1 MTDAPQ
7 TDAPQTDAPRQHL
20 LPRPKSSP
28 NQNQNSLS
36 VSSSPTPTSSSSS
49 TPSLSL
55 RLAPT
60 PSTIRRARVAGEQVS
75 REHQSCYHLKNKTHI
90 KIFLIFKLSSIRFQA
105 TSPLNF
111 TLSSSDCRTLLKVL
125 VSSLRHITWILADV
139 KISENLVTQPKQF
152 APSITILYIKFFKYI
167 LQCLILFFDSTSLI
181 NSSTINNT
189 NNLTRNK
196 EEKEIMDMIAS
207 VFIVMHKQNYRE
219 IFENNL
225 LFFYQCANK
234 NPNITLIMNTL
245 LQQSPSSTIL
255 VELLLEFLLPRIN
268 EIGET
273 NNTNNACLKLFKLV
287 INSVVTITLP
297 NENEKI
303 LQPYLKQI
311 ILRSIECAQL
321 TQDPYNYFILLR
333 ALFRS
338 IGVGNHELL
347 NQEFLTLLHFLL
359 QRLNEYQSCKHR
371 QHLRELFIE
380 LCLTVPVRLS
390 VLLPYLP
397 LLMEPLV
404 NALNGSSTLILQ
416 GLRTLELCVDNLQPD
431 FLYNHILPVRSS
443 LMISLYR
450 LLSHLNNDIAQN
462 TFRILGK
469 LGGNNRRILNEPQQ
483 IKYDDEYFQ
492 NEQQD
497 EIYVEMFFEN
507 ESKSINIPLL
517 KVRNKIC
524 FFFIMIIVI
533 RFFKLVLIN

>member
-1 MTDAPQ
+1 MY
-7 TDAPQTDAPRQHL
+7 
-20 LPRPKSSP
+20 
-28 NQNQNSLS
+28 
-36 VSSSPTPTSSSSS
+36 VSSFFQLVTT
-49 TPSLSL
+49 
-55 RLAPT
+55 
-60 PSTIRRARVAGEQVS
+60 
-75 REHQSCYHLKNKTHI
+75 
-90 KIFLIFKLSSIRFQA
+90 RFQA
-105 TSPLNF
+105 TSALNF

-139 KISENLVTQPKQF
+139 KVSENNVVTQPKQF

-167 LQCLILFFDSTSLI
+167 LQCLIIFFDSTSSSTNSNG
-181 NSSTINNT
+181 NSSTINNNAT
-189 NNLTRNK
+189 NLTRNK

-287 INSVVTITLP
+287 INSVVTPALQ

-321 TQDPYNYFILLR
+321 TPDPYNYFILLR

-483 IKYDDEYFQ
+483 IKYDQNDESI
-492 NEQQD
+492 NEQQE
-497 EIYVEMFFEN
+497 EIYVQMFFEN
-507 ESKSINIPLL
+507 EAKAINIPLL
-517 KVRNKIC
+517 KVRRILECK
-524 FFFIMIIVI
+524 
-533 RFFKLVLIN
+533 

>member
-1 MTDAPQ
+1 
-7 TDAPQTDAPRQHL
+7 
-20 LPRPKSSP
+20 
-28 NQNQNSLS
+28 
-36 VSSSPTPTSSSSS
+36 
-49 TPSLSL
+49 
-55 RLAPT
+55 
-60 PSTIRRARVAGEQVS
+60 
-75 REHQSCYHLKNKTHI
+75 
-90 KIFLIFKLSSIRFQA
+90 
-105 TSPLNF
+105 
-111 TLSSSDCRTLLKVL
+111 
-125 VSSLRHITWILADV
+125 V

-167 LQCLILFFDSTSLI
+167 LQCLIIFFDSTPSI
-181 NSSTINNT
+181 NSNGNSSSNNNNNT
-189 NNLTRNK
+189 TTTTTTTNLTRNK

-287 INSVVTITLP
+287 INSVVTTTLA

-483 IKYDDEYFQ
+483 IKYDQDELF

-497 EIYVEMFFEN
+497 DDIYVQMFFEH

-517 KVRNKIC
+517 KV
-524 FFFIMIIVI
+524 
-533 RFFKLVLIN
+533 

>member
-1 MTDAPQ
+1 M
-7 TDAPQTDAPRQHL
+7 
-20 LPRPKSSP
+20 
-28 NQNQNSLS
+28 
-36 VSSSPTPTSSSSS
+36 
-49 TPSLSL
+49 
-55 RLAPT
+55 
-60 PSTIRRARVAGEQVS
+60 
-75 REHQSCYHLKNKTHI
+75 
-90 KIFLIFKLSSIRFQA
+90 
-105 TSPLNF
+105 
-111 TLSSSDCRTLLKVL
+111 
-125 VSSLRHITWILADV
+125 LADV
-139 KISENLVTQPKQF
+139 KVSDNLITQPKQF
-152 APSITILYIKFFKYI
+152 VPSITILYIKFFKYI
-167 LQCLILFFDSTSLI
+167 LQCLNIIFDPTSSLNLAGNPSAISNST
-181 NSSTINNT
+181 
-189 NNLTRNK
+189 NLTRNK
-196 EEKEIMDMIAS
+196 EEKEIMDLIAS
-207 VFIVMHKQNYRE
+207 VFIVVHKQNYRE
-219 IFENNL
+219 IFEKNL
-225 LFFYQCANK
+225 LYFYQCANK
-234 NPNITLIMNTL
+234 NPNITTIMNTL

-255 VELLLEFLLPRIN
+255 VELLLDFLLPRIN

-287 INSVVTITLP
+287 INSVATTTSA

-321 TQDPYNYFILLR
+321 TSDPYNYFILLR

-431 FLYNHILPVRSS
+431 FLYNHILPVKSR
-443 LMISLYR
+443 LMMSLYR
-450 LLSHLNNDIAQN
+450 LLSHFNNEISQN

-469 LGGNNRRILNEPQQ
+469 LGGNNRRILNEPQP
-483 IKYDDEYFQ
+483 IKYDNDNFN
-492 NEQQD
+492 NEQQN
-497 EIYVEMFFEN
+497 EIYVQMPFEN
-507 ESKSINIPLL
+507 ESKSISVPLV
-517 KVRNKIC
+517 KVRIEISSQRIRKSRNTEKI
-524 FFFIMIIVI
+524 
-533 RFFKLVLIN
+533 

>member
-1 MTDAPQ
+1 
-7 TDAPQTDAPRQHL
+7 
-20 LPRPKSSP
+20 
-28 NQNQNSLS
+28 
-36 VSSSPTPTSSSSS
+36 
-49 TPSLSL
+49 
-55 RLAPT
+55 
-60 PSTIRRARVAGEQVS
+60 
-75 REHQSCYHLKNKTHI
+75 
-90 KIFLIFKLSSIRFQA
+90 
-105 TSPLNF
+105 
-111 TLSSSDCRTLLKVL
+111 
-125 VSSLRHITWILADV
+125 
-139 KISENLVTQPKQF
+139 
-152 APSITILYIKFFKYI
+152 
-167 LQCLILFFDSTSLI
+167 
-181 NSSTINNT
+181 
-189 NNLTRNK
+189 
-196 EEKEIMDMIAS
+196 
-207 VFIVMHKQNYRE
+207 
-219 IFENNL
+219 
-225 LFFYQCANK
+225 
-234 NPNITLIMNTL
+234 
-245 LQQSPSSTIL
+245 
-255 VELLLEFLLPRIN
+255 
-268 EIGET
+268 
-273 NNTNNACLKLFKLV
+273 
-287 INSVVTITLP
+287 INSVVTTTLA

-371 QHLRELFIE
+371 QNLRELFIE

-450 LLSHLNNDIAQN
+450 LLSHSNNDIAQN

-483 IKYDDEYFQ
+483 IKYDNDDFDI
-492 NEQQD
+492 EQQN
-497 EIYVEMFFEN
+497 EIYVQMSFEN
-507 ESKSINIPLL
+507 ESKSISIPLIKILRTCSDQL
-517 KVRNKIC
+517 KSNITDQHQIKRQAWLIVRS
-524 FFFIMIIVI
+524 V
-533 RFFKLVLIN
+533 LSVLITNDDDHDLVTHLLNHPSFLNGTISQCPLIWNTNIEIKSRYGHALLLQCLHQAATCKTLTDDVLPILKSTIQHYTLVSLTQQIGNRKFL

>member
-1 MTDAPQ
+1 
-7 TDAPQTDAPRQHL
+7 
-20 LPRPKSSP
+20 
-28 NQNQNSLS
+28 
-36 VSSSPTPTSSSSS
+36 
-49 TPSLSL
+49 
-55 RLAPT
+55 
-60 PSTIRRARVAGEQVS
+60 
-75 REHQSCYHLKNKTHI
+75 
-90 KIFLIFKLSSIRFQA
+90 
-105 TSPLNF
+105 
-111 TLSSSDCRTLLKVL
+111 
-125 VSSLRHITWILADV
+125 V

-167 LQCLILFFDSTSLI
+167 LQCLIIFFDSTPSI
-181 NSSTINNT
+181 NSNGNSSSNNNNNT
-189 NNLTRNK
+189 TTTTTTTNLTRNK

-287 INSVVTITLP
+287 INSVVTTTLA

-347 NQEFLTLLHFLL
+347 NQENYLL
-359 QRLNEYQSCKHR
+359 N
-371 QHLRELFIE
+371 
-380 LCLTVPVRLS
+380 
-390 VLLPYLP
+390 
-397 LLMEPLV
+397 
-404 NALNGSSTLILQ
+404 
-416 GLRTLELCVDNLQPD
+416 
-431 FLYNHILPVRSS
+431 
-443 LMISLYR
+443 
-450 LLSHLNNDIAQN
+450 
-462 TFRILGK
+462 
-469 LGGNNRRILNEPQQ
+469 
-483 IKYDDEYFQ
+483 
-492 NEQQD
+492 
-497 EIYVEMFFEN
+497 YV
-507 ESKSINIPLL
+507 
-517 KVRNKIC
+517 
-524 FFFIMIIVI
+524 
-533 RFFKLVLIN
+533 

>member
-1 MTDAPQ
+1 
-7 TDAPQTDAPRQHL
+7 
-20 LPRPKSSP
+20 
-28 NQNQNSLS
+28 
-36 VSSSPTPTSSSSS
+36 
-49 TPSLSL
+49 
-55 RLAPT
+55 
-60 PSTIRRARVAGEQVS
+60 VS

-139 KISENLVTQPKQF
+139 KITENLVTQPKQF

-483 IKYDDEYFQ
+483 IKYDKEDFQ
-492 NEQQD
+492 NEQQQD
-497 EIYVEMFFEN
+497 EIYVQMFFEN

-517 KVRNKIC
+517 KVRI
-524 FFFIMIIVI
+524 
-533 RFFKLVLIN
+533 